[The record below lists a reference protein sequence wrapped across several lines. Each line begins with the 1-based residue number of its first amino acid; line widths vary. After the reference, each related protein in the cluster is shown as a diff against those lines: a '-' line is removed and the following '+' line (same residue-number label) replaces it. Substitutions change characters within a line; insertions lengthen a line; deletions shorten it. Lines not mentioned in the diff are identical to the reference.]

1 MFDSSSLWA
10 ILLLFSKCETDLRM
24 GIVSGTLENC
34 HPDGLGCLIVTMLLK
49 HTEHPGIYTMNPF
62 QVLRTFALLD
72 LFQPRSGIVLQGDHR
87 TATVSLHFQWHVSKK
102 VKVEYRFLRY
112 RMVPRVPLISVHVLM
127 QVNRQM
133 PMGRKNTFHPRAFE
147 MFDFFHR
154 SKAIRGHRSF
164 IDRSYSPAD
173 PNSEVPALHR
183 GSDGTFRIEG
193 SARWAK

>member
-1 MFDSSSLWA
+1 
-10 ILLLFSKCETDLRM
+10 
-24 GIVSGTLENC
+24 
-34 HPDGLGCLIVTMLLK
+34 
-49 HTEHPGIYTMNPF
+49 MNPF

-164 IDRSYSPAD
+164 IDRSYCPAD